1 MITIEMLNQNP
12 ALSALTDAQK
22 AAIAEISKNDEATV
36 IGTKIGALH
45 GQYDADILNVSGIA
59 KAEGEKSYDYL
70 KRVLGDYKTKS
81 DEVSTLQAKI
91 ETQKQ
96 KIIDLTKQMSVT
108 GSDEVLAKQLSEAK
122 QQLKDARHQ
131 VTQLQTQLT
140 SKRDEL
146 NQAKAEYEKK
156 EKDLQVGFAFTN
168 ATAGLKFKADV
179 SEPVKKILLAAAKD
193 EILAK
198 GTPDF
203 IDDGQG
209 GKKLVFR
216 DTAGNTINNPKNN
229 LNPYTL
235 SELVME
241 TSLKDVID
249 TGKQQPGGGTGPNKP
264 SGGSPS
270 AGTFDLAGVKTQ
282 LEADRQI
289 ENYLLS
295 IGLTRDNVEFGNK
308 VLEIRN
314 ENNVSEL
321 PIR

>member
-1 MITIEMLNQNP
+1 MITIEMLNQNA
-12 ALSALTDAQK
+12 ALSTLTDAQK
-22 AAIAEISKNDEATV
+22 AAITEISKNDEATV

-70 KRVLGDYKTKS
+70 KRVLGDYKTKL
-81 DEVSTLQAKI
+81 DGTKTLSAQLEAQKNKVTELEAK
-91 ETQKQ
+91 
-96 KIIDLTKQMSVT
+96 LAAG
-108 GSDEVLAKQLSEAK
+108 GSDEALK

-140 SKRDEL
+140 AKTGEL
-146 NQAKAEYEKK
+146 DRAKKDYEQK

-168 ATAGLKFKADV
+168 ATAGIKFKADV

-203 IDDGQG
+203 IDDGNG
-209 GKKLVFR
+209 GKKLVLR
-216 DTAGNTINNPKNN
+216 DAAGNTLNNPKNN
-229 LNPYTL
+229 LNPYTIE
-235 SELVME
+235 ELVME

-249 TGKQQPGGGTGPNKP
+249 TGRQQPGGGTVPPIKPN
-264 SGGSPS
+264 GGG
-270 AGTFDLAGVKTQ
+270 GTTLDLSGVKTQ
-282 LEADRQI
+282 LEADTQI
-289 ENYLLS
+289 EKYLLS
-295 IGLTRDNVEFGNK
+295 TGITRDNAEFGNK

>member
-22 AAIAEISKNDEATV
+22 AVIAEISKNDEATV

-70 KRVLGDYKTKS
+70 KRVLGDYKTKL
-81 DEVSTLQAKI
+81 DGTKTLQAQL
-91 ETQKQ
+91 ETQKN
-96 KIIDLTKQMSVT
+96 KVTELETKLAAG
-108 GSDEVLAKQLSEAK
+108 GSDEALK

-131 VTQLQTQLT
+131 VSQLQTQLT
-140 SKRDEL
+140 SKNTEL
-146 NQAKAEYEKK
+146 ETAKKDFANK

-179 SEPVKKILLAAAKD
+179 SESVKKILLAAAKD

-235 SELVME
+235 DELVME

-264 SGGSPS
+264 SGGSS
-270 AGTFDLAGVKTQ
+270 FAGTLDLSGVKTQ

-295 IGLTRDNVEFGNK
+295 TGLTRDNMEFGNK

>member
-1 MITIEMLNQNP
+1 MITIEMLNQNA
-12 ALSALTDAQK
+12 ALSTLTDAQK
-22 AAIAEISKNDEATV
+22 AAITEISKNDEATG

-70 KRVLGDYKTKS
+70 KRVLGDYKTKL
-81 DEVSTLQAKI
+81 DGTKTLSAQLEAQKNKVTELEAK
-91 ETQKQ
+91 
-96 KIIDLTKQMSVT
+96 LAAG
-108 GSDEVLAKQLSEAK
+108 GSDEALK

-140 SKRDEL
+140 AKIGEL
-146 NQAKAEYEKK
+146 DRAKKDYEQK

-168 ATAGLKFKADV
+168 ATAGIKFKADV

-203 IDDGQG
+203 IDDGNG
-209 GKKLVFR
+209 GKKLVLR
-216 DTAGNTINNPKNN
+216 DAAGNTLNNPKNN
-229 LNPYTL
+229 LNPYTIE
-235 SELVME
+235 ELVME

-249 TGKQQPGGGTGPNKP
+249 TGRQQSGGGTVPPVKPN
-264 SGGSPS
+264 GGG
-270 AGTFDLAGVKTQ
+270 GTTLDLSGVKTQ
-282 LEADRQI
+282 LEADTQI
-289 ENYLLS
+289 EKYLLS
-295 IGLTRDNVEFGNK
+295 TGLTRDNAEFGNK

>member
-1 MITIEMLNQNP
+1 MITIEMLNQNA
-12 ALSALTDAQK
+12 ALSTLTDAQK
-22 AAIAEISKNDEATV
+22 AAITEISKNDEATV

-70 KRVLGDYKTKS
+70 KRVLGDYKTKL
-81 DEVSTLQAKI
+81 DGTKTLSAQLEAQKNKVTELEAK
-91 ETQKQ
+91 
-96 KIIDLTKQMSVT
+96 LAAG
-108 GSDEVLAKQLSEAK
+108 GSDEALK

-140 SKRDEL
+140 AKTGEL
-146 NQAKAEYEKK
+146 DRAKKDYEQK

-168 ATAGLKFKADV
+168 ATAGIKFKADV

-203 IDDGQG
+203 IDDGNG
-209 GKKLVFR
+209 GKKLVLR
-216 DTAGNTINNPKNN
+216 DAAGNTLNNPKNN
-229 LNPYTL
+229 LNPYTIE
-235 SELVME
+235 ELVME

-249 TGKQQPGGGTGPNKP
+249 TGRQQPGGGTVPPVKPN
-264 SGGSPS
+264 GGG
-270 AGTFDLAGVKTQ
+270 GTTLDLSGVKTQ
-282 LEADRQI
+282 LEADTQI
-289 ENYLLS
+289 EKYLLS
-295 IGLTRDNVEFGNK
+295 TGLTRDNAEFGNK

>member
-1 MITIEMLNQNP
+1 MITIEMLNQNA
-12 ALSALTDAQK
+12 ALSTLTDAQK
-22 AAIAEISKNDEATV
+22 AAITEISKNDEATV

-70 KRVLGDYKTKS
+70 KRVLGDYKTKL
-81 DEVSTLQAKI
+81 DGTKTLSAQLEAQKNKVTELEAK
-91 ETQKQ
+91 
-96 KIIDLTKQMSVT
+96 LAAG
-108 GSDEVLAKQLSEAK
+108 GSDEALK

-140 SKRDEL
+140 AKTGEL
-146 NQAKAEYEKK
+146 DRAKKDYEQK

-168 ATAGLKFKADV
+168 ATAGIKFKADV

-203 IDDGQG
+203 IDDGNG
-209 GKKLVFR
+209 GKKLVLR
-216 DTAGNTINNPKNN
+216 DATGNTLNNPKNN
-229 LNPYTL
+229 LNPYTIE
-235 SELVME
+235 ELVME

-249 TGKQQPGGGTGPNKP
+249 TGRQQQGGGTVPPVKPN
-264 SGGSPS
+264 GGG
-270 AGTFDLAGVKTQ
+270 GTTLDLSGVKTQ
-282 LEADRQI
+282 LEADTQI
-289 ENYLLS
+289 EKYLLS
-295 IGLTRDNVEFGNK
+295 TGLTRDNAEFGNK